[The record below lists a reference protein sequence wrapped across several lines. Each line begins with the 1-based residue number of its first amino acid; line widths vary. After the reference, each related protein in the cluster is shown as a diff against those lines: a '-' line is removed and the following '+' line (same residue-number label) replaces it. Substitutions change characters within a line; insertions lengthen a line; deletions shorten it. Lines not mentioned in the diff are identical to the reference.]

1 MAKTVEIKI
10 PDDIEYRVI
19 ANMFGLL
26 IASAGLLAG
35 EMVRLRS
42 FDYWLDDIVPLIL
55 MTWMGFRMYRNF
67 LSTMNAYH
75 DVTPPP
81 SVVRDRNINE
91 VLKSEPAAVAQ
102 IAAKTGYTAE
112 QVVAE
117 VAKRIE
123 VQKAE
128 AIKKAKFNK

>member
-19 ANMFGLL
+19 GNGFGLL

-42 FDYWLDDIVPLIL
+42 FDYWLHDIVPLL
-55 MTWMGFRMYRNF
+55 LLSWMGLRMYRNF
-67 LSTMNAYH
+67 LSTLTAYQ
-75 DVTPPP
+75 DVPPA
-81 SVVRDRNINE
+81 VARDRQIRE
-91 VLKSEPAAVAQ
+91 SIKSEQVAVAQ
-102 IAAKTGYTAE
+102 ISAKTGYTAE
-112 QVVAE
+112 QVVEE

-123 VQKAE
+123 A
-128 AIKKAKFNK
+128 KKADAMKKNKFTN